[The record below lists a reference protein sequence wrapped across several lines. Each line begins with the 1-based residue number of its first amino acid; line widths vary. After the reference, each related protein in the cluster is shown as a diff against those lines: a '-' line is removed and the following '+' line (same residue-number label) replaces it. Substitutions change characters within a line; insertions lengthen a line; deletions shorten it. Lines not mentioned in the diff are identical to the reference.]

1 MSSAQQKKQKIP
13 GTAYGDAGD
22 GWVWCGAIICAQS
35 SPVVELFI
43 WIAA

>member
-1 MSSAQQKKQKIP
+1 MICAQLKKQKSP
-13 GTAYGDAGD
+13 ALPEGTAGD